1 MRFSLIYSVDVPEGI
16 RISDFAPKD
25 VTSLGEETEDDS
37 QYEYGYLE
45 GRWTTGQHRKWSAL
59 LDRRQFEEFV
69 DRCGLIAEP
78 VETLGSL
85 GAPGCGYGWAPA
97 ISFHGDSQDAI
108 QSAYVTP
115 LPETTKRRGDERD
128 WDRIRRAILARFGR
142 DGQVR

>member
-1 MRFSLIYSVDVPEGI
+1 MRFSVIYSVDVPEGI
-16 RISDFAPKD
+16 RISDLAPKD
-25 VTSLGEETEDDS
+25 VASLWEETEDDS

-78 VETLGSL
+78 SETLGSL

-97 ISFHGDSQDAI
+97 ISFRGDSQDAI

-115 LPETTKRRGDERD
+115 LPETKKPHGDERD
-128 WDRIRRAILARFGR
+128 WDRVRRAMLSQYG
-142 DGQVR
+142 